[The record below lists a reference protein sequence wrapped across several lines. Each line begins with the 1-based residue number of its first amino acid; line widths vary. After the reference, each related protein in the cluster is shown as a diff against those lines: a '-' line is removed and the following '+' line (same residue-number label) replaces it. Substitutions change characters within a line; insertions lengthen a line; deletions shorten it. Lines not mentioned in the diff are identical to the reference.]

1 MYSPPNKHG
10 DTAWIQNDNWAKQP
24 PPMSPRHTHR
34 ILQYRL
40 RHTFRHI
47 TRSSDYFSITVT
59 KLGDICSWVFLLQ
72 LSTCVWSSDPTGS
85 DMTWHFLSN
94 GGCLINRSCSLDSL
108 VNCSSII
115 CPRRK
120 GPEEGLGKLFGF
132 SYRRWWHFNM
142 NTADV
147 ATLLTILF
155 IVVALWL
162 CCNKIK
168 ICSVLW
174 RIYAESFSTQ

>member
-1 MYSPPNKHG
+1 MKTKRDANFAVFGIYLWKTQTVSKRKSNKRIPLQTNMETQPN
-10 DTAWIQNDNWAKQP
+10 T

-72 LSTCVWSSDPTGS
+72 LSMCVWSSDPIGS
-85 DMTWHFLSN
+85 DMTWHFLLN
-94 GGCLINRSCSLDSL
+94 GGCLISRSCRLDSL

-120 GPEEGLGKLFGF
+120 GPEEVLGKLALHTEDGDILT
-132 SYRRWWHFNM
+132 W
-142 NTADV
+142 
-147 ATLLTILF
+147 TLLMLQ
-155 IVVALWL
+155 L
-162 CCNKIK
+162 
-168 ICSVLW
+168 
-174 RIYAESFSTQ
+174 Y